1 MLQLLRNM
9 ANLLSASLGWKINP
23 STIINAETIC
33 DAKHWLREKLLGQK
47 CGQNSPI
54 YANCSSDVTPSQE
67 LSWDFRFGYISHPTP
82 QSIGPS
88 RGKTF
93 AETTLYIARLPSR
106 FVGDLLSSQGLM
118 CRQESKES
126 LSSDHS
132 GSGPS
137 GDSDDQWL
145 SQVLLL

>member
-1 MLQLLRNM
+1 MV
-9 ANLLSASLGWKINP
+9 KIHQF
-23 STIINAETIC
+23 TQVTHQI
-33 DAKHWLREKLLGQK
+33 
-47 CGQNSPI
+47 
-54 YANCSSDVTPSQE
+54 SSFLPKQ
-67 LSWDFRFGYISHPTP
+67 
-82 QSIGPS
+82 
-88 RGKTF
+88 TF
-93 AETTLYIARLPSR
+93 AEKTLYIARLPSR

-145 SQVLLL
+145 SQVLFFYIFMQQYKEINPHN